1 MKLKIEIESVSRTKK
16 KPVAF
21 IVSAGGHLLLFF
33 LPILKLTSM
42 RIEQLDQHTPS
53 QLMSLHRE
61 YICEGQCTFDLSYID
76 EYLRIL
82 SEYTYQYYGESAEIV
97 RCTHF
102 SRLRDLEMF
111 DPSLSPDLINAEI
124 RSEFFHN
131 FHIDRH
137 LVVKTSIAMSIAFSY
152 NLTLQLDNQLTGEF
166 SPRHHLFLWCTVKS
180 RNNAILRRYLE
191 NRTGQTPVCILQ
203 SLLLFAIYQ
212 RDLKCIE
219 VLLEC
224 GAKVEHRLSM
234 KLVTSPL
241 RSCLSHFNN
250 NSSRRISQM
259 FGIKIMEI
267 LLRYL
272 SPETIDNSD
281 KHLLLRQDKFSRI
294 FDLNQNVAGLVLD
307 LTKCYQQIPDRYA
320 PLDELFFLNDLYRG
334 TVEPYRSGYRSFVLP
349 LIRSGCSMSQ
359 TAVNEMRRDI
369 TGFFMRHHC
378 FCKCHPTLRHLL
390 PNWPNYMADIVNA
403 SISYDKLRIN
413 KFHLNSKDDI
423 YCVKMINN
431 SYLCLQSMARAVV
444 LKQLPRGFS
453 KRESLIN
460 SFNLPNPLKF
470 YLKFGDIEDKIIQ
483 LERTIDIGS

>member
-1 MKLKIEIESVSRTKK
+1 
-16 KPVAF
+16 
-21 IVSAGGHLLLFF
+21 
-33 LPILKLTSM
+33 M

-180 RNNAILRRYLE
+180 RNNAILRRYLK

-307 LTKCYQQIPDRYA
+307 LTKCYQQIPD
-320 PLDELFFLNDLYRG
+320 
-334 TVEPYRSGYRSFVLP
+334 
-349 LIRSGCSMSQ
+349 
-359 TAVNEMRRDI
+359 
-369 TGFFMRHHC
+369 
-378 FCKCHPTLRHLL
+378 
-390 PNWPNYMADIVNA
+390 
-403 SISYDKLRIN
+403 
-413 KFHLNSKDDI
+413 
-423 YCVKMINN
+423 
-431 SYLCLQSMARAVV
+431 
-444 LKQLPRGFS
+444 
-453 KRESLIN
+453 
-460 SFNLPNPLKF
+460 
-470 YLKFGDIEDKIIQ
+470 
-483 LERTIDIGS
+483 